1 MYILDFMNNKQQL
14 KETMTQVNYKR
25 KKPLSNV
32 EVRSIV
38 ARVEDKTTAMWS
50 LLMEDETFKKMFS
63 DFVINSNFD
72 IKQVSNLLSD
82 YANEN
87 LI

>member
-1 MYILDFMNNKQQL
+1 MGYVNIIPLITNR
-14 KETMTQVNYKR
+14 KENMT
-25 KKPLSNV
+25 NV

-38 ARVEDKTTAMWS
+38 ARVEDMTKANFD
-50 LLMEDETFKKMFS
+50 LLYQDETFKNMFHL
-63 DFVINSNFD
+63 FVKGKNADLKSIS
-72 IKQVSNLLSD
+72 QRLSD

>member
-1 MYILDFMNNKQQL
+1 
-14 KETMTQVNYKR
+14 MT
-25 KKPLSNV
+25 NV

-38 ARVEDKTTAMWS
+38 ARVEDMTTANFDM
-50 LLMEDETFKKMFS
+50 LLENETFKNMFHLL
-63 DFVINSNFD
+63 
-72 IKQVSNLLSD
+72 IKGENADLKSISQRLSD

>member
-1 MYILDFMNNKQQL
+1 MI
-14 KETMTQVNYKR
+14 KEIRNT
-25 KKPLSNV
+25 PLSNV

-38 ARVEDKTTAMWS
+38 ARVEDKTTSMWS
-50 LLMEDETFKKMFS
+50 LLMEDDQFKAMFV
-63 DFVINSNFD
+63 DYVKNSNFD
-72 IKQVSNLLSD
+72 IKEISNLLSD

>member
-1 MYILDFMNNKQQL
+1 
-14 KETMTQVNYKR
+14 MTQVNHKR

-38 ARVEDKTTAMWS
+38 ARVEDKTTVMWS

-72 IKQVSNLLSD
+72 IKQVSNLLSN

>member
-1 MYILDFMNNKQQL
+1 
-14 KETMTQVNYKR
+14 MTQVNHKR

-72 IKQVSNLLSD
+72 IKQVSNLLSN

>member
-1 MYILDFMNNKQQL
+1 
-14 KETMTQVNYKR
+14 MTQVNHKR

-38 ARVEDKTTAMWS
+38 ARVEDKTTTMWS

-72 IKQVSNLLSD
+72 IKQVSNLLSN